1 MSTVSDALNTL
12 WTNLADDELKIVQPI
27 GDNYFA
33 AIVANPSPENV
44 VAQSVALEAA
54 VLAALPNIEAA
65 AAKDVA
71 TALKTLM
78 DLEVASLASTSAASA
93 APVAASPNA
102 AS

>member
-12 WTNLADDELKIVQPI
+12 WTNLADDELKIIQPI
-27 GDNYFA
+27 GDNYFT
-33 AIVANPSPENV
+33 AIQANPSPENV

-78 DLEVASLASTSAASA
+78 DLEVASLASTSAASV
-93 APVAASPNA
+93 APVVASPNA